1 MEKANYKKLSFK
13 CGLEIHQQLETHKL
27 FCKCPSLVNDPN
39 KKKITIQRYLRAP
52 AGETGHIDI
61 AALHELKKGKYFIYE
76 AKPTS
81 SCQVELDESP
91 PEELNHDALETA
103 LQVALILN
111 CELVDEVIF
120 MRKTVIDG
128 SNTSGFQRTAL
139 IGLNGYI
146 NTSKGEVKIE
156 TVCLEEE
163 SAKKIKED
171 SLSTNYSLDRLGV
184 PLIEIATDASI
195 KDPEHCKEVASYL
208 GMVLRSTGK
217 VKRGLGSIRQDVN
230 LSIKGSSRV
239 ELKGFQDLRSIPKV
253 IESEVK
259 RLIKTKNHKAE
270 VRKVESNFI
279 STFLRPMPG
288 ASRLYPETDI
298 KEILITKKLLAKI
311 SIPELIDEKALKL
324 EKEYNLNSYLAREL
338 IKANVNFDLYKTKFE
353 NLQSSLIASIIV
365 EIPKE
370 IKSRFNID
378 YKFKESD
385 FEFILNE
392 LNQGKIPKDSALSIL
407 VEIAK
412 GKKPKLEKYRSADE
426 KEVED
431 FIKNLVSKNKEL
443 SINALMGMVMK
454 HYKGSVEGSL
464 AMKILKKYHK

>member
-1 MEKANYKKLSFK
+1 MEKVNYEKLGFK
-13 CGLEIHQQLETHKL
+13 CGIEIHQQIESHKL

-39 KKKITIQRYLRAP
+39 EEKITIQRYLRAP

-61 AALHELKKGKYFIYE
+61 AALHELKKGKYFVYE

-91 PEELNHDALETA
+91 PEEINHDSLETS

-111 CELVDEVIF
+111 CDLVDEVIF

-139 IGLNGYI
+139 IGLNGYV
-146 NTSKGEVKIE
+146 NTSKGKVKVE

-163 SAKKIKED
+163 SAKKINED
-171 SLSTNYSLDRLGV
+171 EKSANYSLDRLGV

-217 VKRGLGSIRQDVN
+217 VKRGLGTIRQDVN

-253 IESEVK
+253 IENEVK
-259 RLIKTKNHKAE
+259 RLTRLKDHKPE
-270 VRKVESNFI
+270 VRKVEPNFMSI
-279 STFLRPMPG
+279 FLRPMPG
-288 ASRLYPETDI
+288 SSRMYPETDI
-298 KEILITKKLLAKI
+298 KEISITKDLLAKI

-338 IKANVNFDLYKTKFE
+338 IKSNVNFDLYKTKFE
-353 NLQSSLIASIIV
+353 KLLPSLIASILV

-370 IKSRFNID
+370 IKTRFNLD

-385 FEFILNE
+385 FDFVLSALNH
-392 LNQGKIPKDSALSIL
+392 GRIPKDSALEIL
-407 VEIAK
+407 TEIAK
-412 GKKPKLEKYRSADE
+412 GKRPNLDKYTSVDE
-426 KEVED
+426 KELENY
-431 FIKNLVSKNKEL
+431 IKELVKKNKEL